1 MPEPAAPS
9 TVRNAFRDAGV
20 HVWMDTDDVFSAG
33 RGYVTVHA
41 SSDGNKKV
49 ELPEVSNV
57 SEIFAASHDRKGVKA
72 IRENMRKGETRVW
85 RLHAP

>member
-1 MPEPAAPS
+1 MYS
-9 TVRNAFRDAGV
+9 GMQVCMSGWIQTMF
-20 HVWMDTDDVFSAG
+20 FSAG